1 MIPQAWQDRLDDIA
15 YKLGFDK
22 KGKSG
27 SGSLVSEGELEQKQ
41 QYTDQAKQA
50 GFDMAETYGQ
60 GAANVRKLAEETA
73 VPMQQMAARGL
84 LAGMPFGGA
93 AGGALLPAAAGTAI
107 QAAMAEGQM
116 KLGAEGQA
124 TQFGALG
131 DQATQEANLFAISA
145 LPYKQLQEEAMG
157 YINTYWQIVAG
168 EGKSAAR
175 RQVRDMLAMEADP
188 RVAQAVNSII
198 S

>member
-1 MIPQAWQDRLDDIA
+1 
-15 YKLGFDK
+15 
-22 KGKSG
+22 
-27 SGSLVSEGELEQKQ
+27 
-41 QYTDQAKQA
+41 
-50 GFDMAETYGQ
+50 
-60 GAANVRKLAEETA
+60 
-73 VPMQQMAARGL
+73 
-84 LAGMPFGGA
+84 
-93 AGGALLPAAAGTAI
+93 
-107 QAAMAEGQM
+107 M

-131 DQATQEANLFAISA
+131 EQATQEANLFAISA